1 MTEKQTHR
9 YCKYYVWKYDAC
21 LKFHESNMSERIRLC
36 ECSMR
41 NGGDVE

>member
-1 MTEKQTHR
+1 MTEKQTH
-9 YCKYYVWKYDAC
+9 YPCKHYVLKYDEC
-21 LKFHESNMSERIRLC
+21 LKFYESNMSERIRLC

>member
-1 MTEKQTHR
+1 MTEKQTH
-9 YCKYYVWKYDAC
+9 YPCKHYVLKYDAC

-41 NGGDVE
+41 NSGDVE